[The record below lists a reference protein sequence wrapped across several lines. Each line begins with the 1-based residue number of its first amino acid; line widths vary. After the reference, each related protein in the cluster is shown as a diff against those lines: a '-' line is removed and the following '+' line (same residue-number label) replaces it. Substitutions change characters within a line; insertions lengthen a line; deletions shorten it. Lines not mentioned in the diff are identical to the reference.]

1 METVDTAGR
10 TLAPIVSS
18 RPLLSSSTTNL
29 PSDTHVKTFIYTQG
43 KYCVNSGVSPAS
55 HCQPH
60 PGILIVRLLQKGRR
74 PSRPARAVSCSF
86 CTSAPF
92 SSLLAGL
99 CLHLLPF
106 FLNTNSTYQYTWQC
120 FKGATEINSLNQKTL
135 RWKLSSLF
143 FFF

>member
-18 RPLLSSSTTNL
+18 RPYCLHQPPTSPL
-29 PSDTHVKTFIYTQG
+29 THVKTFIYTQG

-60 PGILIVRLLQKGRR
+60 PGILIVKLLQKGRR
-74 PSRPARAVSCSF
+74 PSRPAWAASCSF